1 MKHYAIPDVR
11 DVRIENGLL
20 GDVAAKM
27 IDSVIKIWE

>member
-11 DVRIENGLL
+11 DVRIEKGLL

-27 IDSVIKIWE
+27 IEGI